1 MYHFIEVKLLK
12 NNSSNNKQKPT
23 TSSGGNVFLLILNVI
38 IRVFQSLVVFGVI
51 LIVLGGSLGL
61 GIGMGY
67 FAFLVEDTQPPTKE
81 ELQKE
86 ISDITEVS
94 KMTYADG
101 TPIANIKSDLIRTR
115 INGDQMSPLLKKAI
129 ISTEDE
135 YFEEHHGV
143 VPKALVRA

>member
-61 GIGMGY
+61 G
-67 FAFLVEDTQPPTKE
+67 
-81 ELQKE
+81 
-86 ISDITEVS
+86 
-94 KMTYADG
+94 
-101 TPIANIKSDLIRTR
+101 
-115 INGDQMSPLLKKAI
+115 
-129 ISTEDE
+129 
-135 YFEEHHGV
+135 
-143 VPKALVRA
+143 

>member
-67 FAFLVEDTQPPTKE
+67 FAFLVEDTQPQRRKNCKKKSVILPKC
-81 ELQKE
+81 QK
-86 ISDITEVS
+86 
-94 KMTYADG
+94 
-101 TPIANIKSDLIRTR
+101 
-115 INGDQMSPLLKKAI
+115 
-129 ISTEDE
+129 
-135 YFEEHHGV
+135 
-143 VPKALVRA
+143 